1 MVAGRVGAHGRGVDV
16 NSFYAPTTAA
26 TAEAPRSLS
35 DEALLGR
42 DGATSLLAVAVLEL
56 VGTTVVALS
65 AGRPGSFELAV
76 AYGLAAAF
84 AGLYAW
90 ARTSPYPAC
99 FAGLAL
105 YITMHLLAAVAEPAS
120 LAQGLMIKL
129 VVVCVLVRSIH
140 SIASHRAHDR

>member
-1 MVAGRVGAHGRGVDV
+1 MVAGRVGAHGRGVDI
-16 NSFYAPTTAA
+16 NSLYIPATAA
-26 TAEAPRSLS
+26 AAEPPTS

-42 DGATSLLAVAVLEL
+42 SGATSLLAVAVLEL
-56 VGTTVVALS
+56 VGTTVVSLS
-65 AGRPGSFELAV
+65 AGPASFDLAL

-90 ARTSPYPAC
+90 ARTNPFPAC
-99 FAGLAL
+99 ITGLAL

-120 LAQGLMIKL
+120 LAQGIIIKL

-140 SIASHRAHDR
+140 NIASHRAHDR